1 MKFHSTIIFLINLET
16 ITNQRKASSINLS
29 IIIFVLNSQ
38 PLNYLPNSSNKKTDK
53 TLKKILKKDVI
64 DFDTLNKKIN
74 KSLLPVLQNKTYFK
88 SVQNLYSVLPETTT
102 HKKIVEKPSTTNE
115 EHYNTESE
123 SKKEPI
129 KNKSDRLS
137 RK

>member
-1 MKFHSTIIFLINLET
+1 M
-16 ITNQRKASSINLS
+16 
-29 IIIFVLNSQ
+29 
-38 PLNYLPNSSNKKTDK
+38 NYLPNSSNKKTDK

-74 KSLLPVLQNKTYFK
+74 KSLLPVLHNKTYFK